1 VKQVKKFRGMSQSI
15 EEMSLI
21 KDVFDENS
29 SLLWTLCGDKKVR
42 VYKAL
47 GGMNEIKNETMES
60 LSFDLN
66 FEDYDIKTVETEH
79 FEDKTEN
86 RDDLIESYEN
96 EIENLRVQL
105 QNAVNGMNRYK
116 NQNQKTITSEVQ
128 TDLSSSQMDREK
140 ENLDIFKLEMVN
152 YQNDLDQASRAFH
165 FLINDLKHVKSE
177 KEEMIGLLDFKEN
190 EIQTLR
196 KIISSIEDEDENKEE
211 IHQLLIEQSNNNLFQ
226 KKKLDLIELENQKL
240 IKENEELIKQSS
252 QIKEYVRLLSSN
264 LNISIEDK
272 NETEM
277 LKDIHL
283 KIHQEKNETNSQIQN
298 LFKKF
303 EMMMESK

>member
-1 VKQVKKFRGMSQSI
+1 MNQSI

-42 VYKAL
+42 IYKAL
-47 GGMNEIKNETMES
+47 GKMNEFKNETMES
-60 LSFDLN
+60 SLSFDLN
-66 FEDYDIKTVETEH
+66 LDFEDFDIKTVETEH

-86 RDDLIESYEN
+86 TKDELIENYEN

-105 QNAVNGMNRYK
+105 QNSVNGMNRYK

-128 TDLSSSQMDREK
+128 TDLTFDQMDREK

-165 FLINDLKHVKSE
+165 FLINDLKQVKSE
-177 KEEMIGLLDFKEN
+177 KEEMVGLLDFKEN

-196 KIISSIEDEDENKEE
+196 KIISSVEDEDENKEE

-226 KKKLDLIELENQKL
+226 KKKLDLMELENQKL
-240 IKENEELIKQSS
+240 IRENEKLIKESA

-264 LNISIEDK
+264 LNISIVDK
-272 NETEM
+272 NEIEM
-277 LKDIHL
+277 LKEMHS
-283 KIHQEKNETNSQIQN
+283 KMHQEKNETKEQIQN
-298 LFKKF
+298 LLKKF

>member
-29 SLLWTLCGDKKVR
+29 SLLWTLCSDKKVR

-96 EIENLRVQL
+96 EIENLRFQL

-190 EIQTLR
+190 EIQILR